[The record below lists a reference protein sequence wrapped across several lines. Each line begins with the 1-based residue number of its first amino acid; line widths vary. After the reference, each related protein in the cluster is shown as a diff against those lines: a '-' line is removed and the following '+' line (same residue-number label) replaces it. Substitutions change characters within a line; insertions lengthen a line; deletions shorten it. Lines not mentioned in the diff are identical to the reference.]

1 MISLNGYS
9 PSNTVFQK
17 DVWTPVLDSYND
29 WMSIG
34 NAKPAIRFG
43 QLHCNLLG
51 ICPSWGLENI

>member
-9 PSNTVFQK
+9 SSKTVFQK

-34 NAKPAIRFG
+34 NYDPT
-43 QLHCNLLG
+43 
-51 ICPSWGLENI
+51 